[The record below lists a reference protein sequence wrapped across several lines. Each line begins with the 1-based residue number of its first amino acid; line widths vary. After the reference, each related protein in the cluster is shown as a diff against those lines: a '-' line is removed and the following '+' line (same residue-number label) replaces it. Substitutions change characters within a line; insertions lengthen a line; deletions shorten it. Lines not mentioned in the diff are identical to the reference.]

1 MCMHAWNVDCYIY
14 APFSLK
20 LDLKLKVVTGQV
32 ADGDARDI
40 VVAMFVN
47 PEKCPCQ

>member
-1 MCMHAWNVDCYIY
+1 MCMHAWNVNCYIY

-32 ADGDARDI
+32 VDGDARDI
-40 VVAMFVN
+40 VVAKFVN
-47 PEKCPCQ
+47 LEKGPRQ

>member
-1 MCMHAWNVDCYIY
+1 MHGMLTVYIY

-20 LDLKLKVVTGQV
+20 LDLKLKVVSGQV

-40 VVAMFVN
+40 SVVKLVN
-47 PEKCPCQ
+47 PEEGPCQ